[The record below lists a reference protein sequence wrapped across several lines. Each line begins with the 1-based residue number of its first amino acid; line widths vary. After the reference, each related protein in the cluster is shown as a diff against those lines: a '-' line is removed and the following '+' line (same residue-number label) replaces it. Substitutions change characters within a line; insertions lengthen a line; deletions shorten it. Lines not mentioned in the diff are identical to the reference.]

1 MLKPPDLIGHVSL
14 SINVGS
20 VTSAKDNIPTR
31 PIATFHRVRDGK
43 ARESHEVSMIL
54 PVHNEV
60 SNSAHEICLG
70 FLPINVFYSVVWLK
84 YNV

>member
-20 VTSAKDNIPTR
+20 LTSAKDNIPTR

-43 ARESHEVSMIL
+43 ARESHEVSLIL
-54 PVHNEV
+54 PVQNEV
-60 SNSAHEICLG
+60 SNSLIASSR
-70 FLPINVFYSVVWLK
+70 NM
-84 YNV
+84 